1 MPLTSAA
8 ELPNHPSLSNAYTST
23 ALPKL
28 TEQSREMLHKER
40 ISLAKMKQLLTKFR
54 GDENWVPC
62 GALETNNDMALF
74 APRRVDHRPSRA
86 RSTATRLKEE
96 RQEDS
101 DQARSQ
107 GARSLAHGGDTRG
120 EGAEDGDMDV
130 DPVRIPAEEASR
142 ADTDHTNAAAL
153 NGRSKEDVDMGED
166 DIDFVHRTEPPANTS
181 GRELE
186 MNEHGPSDRNGE
198 LRGWDTTHDDGTGKS
213 EVGDVRTTAAV
224 KSETTPNPTDAD
236 MSTREGS
243 DKGGGEREQL
253 TGSAPDK
260 ELDQDGQS
268 PAPPANEQQQQPPP
282 AHHMTT
288 RRQAHAASGQQTQSP
303 PLSHTSTPS
312 TKPHQNPHKPS
323 VHPLFV
329 IPPEAHPEDRDFGLP
344 AQEAED
350 TRRLLLL
357 YVQKQEEICRGS
369 ARLYEDLL
377 KATRMRDDVF
387 NSCKAEGH
395 AGEMSDGED
404 WYDREEWGLD
414 AELKKGMDE
423 DDEEGQGQNNTNPPA
438 QNQSQQSHQQHQ
450 QHQQQHQHTAGDRNG
465 VGSASGAGIPGDT
478 PAGVGGTGASGQSKR
493 TRNRRAQQ

>member
-8 ELPNHPSLSNAYTST
+8 ELADHPSLSNAYTST

-28 TEQSREMLHKER
+28 TEQSCEMLHKER
-40 ISLAKMKQLLTKFR
+40 LSLSKMKQLLTKFR

-74 APRRVDHRPSRA
+74 APRRGDHRPSRA
-86 RSTATRLKEE
+86 RSIAAGLKEE
-96 RQEDS
+96 RQGDS
-101 DQARSQ
+101 DQAPSQ
-107 GARSLAHGGDTRG
+107 GTRSPAHMGNVRG
-120 EGAEDGDMDV
+120 EGGKDGDMDV
-130 DPVRIPAEEASR
+130 DSVPVPAEEASR
-142 ADTDHTNAAAL
+142 ADNIHSSAAAL

-166 DIDFVHRTEPPANTS
+166 DIGFVHRPEPPANTS
-181 GRELE
+181 ERELE
-186 MNEHGPSDRNGE
+186 MDEHGLSDRNGE
-198 LRGWDTTHDDGTGKS
+198 SRGRDTTHDDGTGKS
-213 EVGDVRTTAAV
+213 EVGDVRATVAL
-224 KSETTPNPTDAD
+224 KSEATANPTGAD
-236 MSTREGS
+236 MSTQEGS
-243 DKGGGEREQL
+243 DKGDGEQEQQ

-268 PAPPANEQQQQPPP
+268 SAPPANEQQQQPP

-303 PLSHTSTPS
+303 SLSRTSTPS
-312 TKPHQNPHKPS
+312 TKPHQNPQKPS

-329 IPPEAHPEDRDFGLP
+329 IPPEAHPEDRNFGLP
-344 AQEAED
+344 GAEAEE

-357 YVQKQEEICRGS
+357 YVQKQEEICRGA
-369 ARLYEDLL
+369 ARLHDDLL
-377 KATRMRDDVF
+377 KARRMRDDVF

-423 DDEEGQGQNNTNPPA
+423 DEEEGQGQNNANQPT
-438 QNQSQQSHQQHQ
+438 QSQSQQHQQHQ
-450 QHQQQHQHTAGDRNG
+450 QHQQLQHAAGDRTG
-465 VGSASGAGIPGDT
+465 VGSASGAGVAGDSL
-478 PAGVGGTGASGQSKR
+478 AGVGGTGTSGQAKR